1 MLHHKTHEV
10 TGSMNLNEEP
20 SFRSGPFGL
29 LGHRWLGVG
38 HFPRYFVDKG
48 HQLVSLGAVFHFRS
62 MKPWLV
68 RFPVSAAA

>member
-1 MLHHKTHEV
+1 MKSLRLDLVHLDFTD
-10 TGSMNLNEEP
+10 
-20 SFRSGPFGL
+20 
-29 LGHRWLGVG
+29 GHRWLAVG